1 LDKVRAPYMI
11 RGLLFCRYMLVSRY
25 IKKIADIIRVAPIYL
40 KNRRYNFIYRYA
52 IQQRAIPK
60 RWE

>member
-1 LDKVRAPYMI
+1 MI

-52 IQQRAIPK
+52 IQKRAIPK